1 MGVVYKAEDINLRRN
16 VALKFLPESL
26 VNDAVALER
35 FEREAR
41 AASLINHP
49 NICSIYEIEEDEGKP
64 VLVMELLEGEDLKQR
79 IARGPLAAEELLHIG
94 SQICGALQAAHE
106 QGIVHRDIKPANI
119 YLARD
124 GRARLLDFGLAKL
137 QTDLLSSAAT
147 PMDGDEEDESSSDSQ
162 L

>member
-1 MGVVYKAEDINLRRN
+1 MATPSVTGRTIAHYRVLEKLGGGGMGVVYKAEDVNLRRN

-26 VNDAVALER
+26 MNDAVALER

-79 IARGPLAAEELLHIG
+79 IGGGRLDIEEALGRAI
-94 SQICGALQAAHE
+94 QIADALDASHSE
-106 QGIVHRDIKPANI
+106 VIVHSE
-119 YLARD
+119 
-124 GRARLLDFGLAKL
+124 L
-137 QTDLLSSAAT
+137 QPDNFFI
-147 PMDGDEEDESSSDSQ
+147 DN
-162 L
+162 

>member
-1 MGVVYKAEDINLRRN
+1 MPPGTRHILSRVAGIASCRLTPPPPRHNIALSSRSVAVTGRTIAHYRVLEKLGGGGMGVVYKAEDVNLRRN

-26 VNDAVALER
+26 MNDTVALER

-94 SQICGALQAAHE
+94 AQICGALQAAHE
-106 QGIVHRDIKPANI
+106 
-119 YLARD
+119 
-124 GRARLLDFGLAKL
+124 
-137 QTDLLSSAAT
+137 
-147 PMDGDEEDESSSDSQ
+147 
-162 L
+162 

>member
-1 MGVVYKAEDINLRRN
+1 KAEDVNLKRH

-26 VNDAVALER
+26 VDDPVALER

-41 AASLINHP
+41 AASWINHP
-49 NICSIYEIEEDEGKP
+49 NICSIYEIEEDQGKP

-79 IARGPLAAEELLHIG
+79 LHRGPLATDELLQVG
-94 SQICGALQAAHE
+94 SQICDALQAAHD
-106 QGIVHRDIKPANI
+106 QGIIHRDIKPANI
-119 YLARD
+119 YLAKD

-137 QTDLLSSAAT
+137 QTDLLSSANVKLDANGEAVA
-147 PMDGDEEDESSSDSQ
+147 DRDDQSDSE